1 MNKDEALSKESAG
14 QQPENLQ
21 NEPEEQMPVVNPF
34 KFLMVSGDKL
44 MNYLLITIALL
55 LGLSIYMLFNVP
67 EKQ

>member
-21 NEPEEQMPVVNPF
+21 NEPEEQMLVVNPF

>member
-21 NEPEEQMPVVNPF
+21 DEPEEQMPVVNPF